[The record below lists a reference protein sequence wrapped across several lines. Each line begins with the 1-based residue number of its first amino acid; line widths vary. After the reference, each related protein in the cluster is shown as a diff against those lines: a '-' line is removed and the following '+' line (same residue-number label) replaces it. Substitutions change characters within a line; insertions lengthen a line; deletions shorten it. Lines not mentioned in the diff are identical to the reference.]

1 MKISVIIPTFNRINV
16 LPKTLDSVM
25 AQTYPPIE
33 IIVVDDGS
41 TDDTETILYRQYPNI
56 KYHYQKNQGVS
67 SARNAGLKIATGD
80 WLALLDSDDQWLP
93 EKLEKQKQALD
104 NQPALKIC
112 HTEELWIRNGVRVN
126 PMKKHAKKGGN
137 IFQHCLP
144 LCAIS
149 PSSAII
155 HRSVFEDVGNFDE
168 AFPACEDY
176 EMWLRVTSKYP
187 VLFIEEPLIIKYGGH
202 QDQLSQKYW
211 GMDRFRIRALEKILC
226 QADLSLEN
234 RQAACEML
242 INKAKIY
249 LVGAKKR
256 GKTSECRHYEGL
268 ITHYRDI
275 L

>member
-249 LVGAKKR
+249 LAGAKKR